1 MKSRHACWALLPA
14 AMGLVLPSAGPVW
27 AEPTPTWAAP
37 ATVYE
42 PVTNLPA
49 KSIEAPAAVAP
60 TPLVP
65 SPAAAA
71 PDTTPA
77 ASSAS
82 NAVVDAI
89 RAKLAD
95 KASNAKANV
104 ESIAALTSFYA
115 SRSEPVWVKDVALT
129 ARAREAI
136 TEIKNADAYGLE
148 VSAFALP
155 DLSPGASASAQADAE
170 VKLDLAVL
178 KYANHAR
185 GGRVEPLAL
194 SNILD
199 MKLTLK
205 DPKDVLADI
214 AKSDKPAAYLRGLH
228 PKHAGFEKLRQALA
242 AARGPQVEEKI
253 DEALTI
259 KLPEGKT
266 IKPGEESDDIA
277 LLRKRLKIE
286 AASASNE
293 KLLDAKLESALK
305 EFQEANDLK
314 ANGQLT
320 AKTRTAINRAAEPK
334 KFEPKRDVERIIV
347 NMERWRWL
355 PEDLSNFYVMNNI
368 PEFMS
373 RVVKGNTEVL
383 KQKIIVGQP
392 TWPTP
397 VLTSSM
403 EVVIFHPEWG
413 VPDGIK
419 VKELLPRLKRA
430 SSQYSNSGGGF
441 FDQLFNGGQPTG
453 GGARVMAAYKLNP
466 TINGK
471 PVDANA
477 VDWNRVDI
485 KQFSFVQPA
494 GAENP
499 LGLVKFRFPNR
510 HDVYMHDTPQRGLF
524 AQSFRALS
532 HGCMRLEQPRKLADV
547 ILGEDKGWSSDK
559 VGGLYAG
566 TSNEI
571 KLSSPVP
578 VYLTYFTARVDE
590 DGKVQKYSDLYGHDE
605 RLLSALRGNVVRYD
619 APNHSDE
626 GESSISDN
634 SDAPLASKKSAN
646 QKNTGKPKRYTQS
659 TGNILSDALNG
670 LLAN

>member
-1 MKSRHACWALLPA
+1 MKSRHARWAFIPA
-14 AMGLVLPSAGPVW
+14 AIGLVMPSAGPVW
-27 AEPTPTWAAP
+27 AEPTPAWAAP

-42 PVTNLPA
+42 PVTTPSA
-49 KSIEAPAAVAP
+49 KSIEAPAAAAP
-60 TPLVP
+60 TP
-65 SPAAAA
+65 SAAA
-71 PDTTPA
+71 PDTSPA
-77 ASSAS
+77 ASAS
-82 NAVVDAI
+82 SNPVVDAI
-89 RAKLAD
+89 RAKLSD
-95 KASNAKANV
+95 KSANAKV
-104 ESIAALTSFYA
+104 SIESIAALTSFYA
-115 SRSEPVWVKDVALT
+115 SRSEPLWVKDGALT
-129 ARAREAI
+129 AKASDAI
-136 TEIKNADAYGLE
+136 IEIKNADAYGLE
-148 VSAFALP
+148 ASAFALP
-155 DLSPGASASAQADAE
+155 EPSPGTSAGAQADAE
-170 VKLDLAVL
+170 VKLGLAVL
-178 KYANHAR
+178 KYASHAR
-185 GGRVEPLAL
+185 GGRVEPLSL

-205 DPKDVLADI
+205 DPKDVLAEI
-214 AKSDKPAAYLRGLH
+214 AKSEKPGAYLRGLH

-242 AARGPQVEEKI
+242 AARGPQVEEKT
-253 DEALTI
+253 DDSLKI
-259 KLPEGKT
+259 KIPDGKT

-286 AASASNE
+286 AASDSNE
-293 KLLDAKLESALK
+293 KLLDIKLEAALK
-305 EFQEANDLK
+305 EFQEAHDLK
-314 ANGQLT
+314 VSGQLT
-320 AKTRTAINRAAEPK
+320 AKTRTSLNRAAEPK
-334 KFEPKRDVERIIV
+334 KFEPKRDVERIII

-397 VLTSSM
+397 VLTGSM
-403 EVVIFHPEWG
+403 EFVIFHPEWG

-430 SSQYSNSGGGF
+430 SAQYSGPAGF

-466 TINGK
+466 TINGR

-485 KQFSFVQPA
+485 RQFSFVQPA

-510 HDVYMHDTPQRGLF
+510 HDVYMHDTPQKGLF
-524 AQSFRALS
+524 GQSFRALS
-532 HGCMRLEQPRKLADV
+532 HGCMRLEQPRKLAEV
-547 ILGEDKGWSSDK
+547 ILSEDKGWSGDK

-571 KLSSPVP
+571 KLSNPVP

-590 DGKVQKYSDLYGHDE
+590 DGKVQKYSDIYGHDE
-605 RLLSALRGNVVRYD
+605 RLMSALRGNVVRYN
-619 APNHSDE
+619 APDHSDE
-626 GESSISDN
+626 GASSVSDN
-634 SDAPLASKKSAN
+634 SDAPPPSKKSAN